1 MMKTIAA
8 LTVIGA
14 AAAFAPAQQGRVNT
28 AVSLDISNQ
37 LGAQMPVSYF
47 LPPTAVDDSFD
58 FDFSTIHTD
67 REETVCRY
75 YIFSNVSDF
84 QSHS

>member
-28 AVSLDISNQ
+28 AVSLDLTGQ

-58 FDFSTIHTD
+58 FEFSTMHTD
-67 REETVCRY
+67 REENVCRY
-75 YIFSNVSDF
+75 YIFSNVYDF